1 LGIIQKQALRTTLI
15 NFFGAAFGGF
25 TRAVMPLF
33 ISPTQIGLLGL
44 LDSISGIFVTIFSMG
59 YNQILVKIF
68 PKYRNDENGH
78 HGFLLFGF
86 FLSLIGIAISFLIF
100 YIFEDAFLTK
110 EKDVELYNRFAL
122 LIFPMIFFRIIFF
135 NIDGYAR
142 MLFNTVI
149 GVFLETFINKVIVA
163 IILISYALAWMNFD
177 QLVYLYAFSFCIP
190 GLLVLVF
197 SFQKTKK
204 ITLPKKV
211 LFETKQRKDIYE
223 YILFGLLMGASASIV
238 IYIDSLMIVKMLSLE
253 MAGYYSIFFVAA
265 RFIII
270 PANGINRIAQVV
282 LAESWEKND
291 TKNIQ
296 EVYEKSSLNQLLI
309 GAYLLGVGW
318 ACLDTALSLSP
329 KFAEYI
335 PYKYVFLF
343 LGIGLLIEMGTGV
356 NTSII
361 STSKKYKFNTY
372 FNITLA
378 ILVIVLNY
386 FLIKELQLVGAA
398 MASMLA
404 MTIVNFLR
412 WYFLYRTFQLQPFNS
427 KFLKALIL
435 AIAFLLLCHFV
446 TYDAN
451 PFLKLALN
459 FLSLTIIFWGLVVG
473 LKLSPDV
480 NKWLMK
486 MKTKFF

>member
-1 LGIIQKQALRTTLI
+1 MGIIQKQALRTTLI

-25 TRAVMPLF
+25 TRAIMPLF
-33 ISPTQIGLLGL
+33 ITPTQIGLLGL
-44 LDSISGIFVTIFSMG
+44 LDSISGVFVTIFSMG

-86 FLSLIGIAISFLIF
+86 FLSLIGILISFILF
-100 YIFEDAFLTK
+100 FIFENSFLT
-110 EKDVELYNRFAL
+110 DVEDIELYQRFAL
-122 LIFPMIFFRIIFF
+122 LIFPMIFFRIVFF

-149 GVFLETFINKVIVA
+149 GVFLETFVSKVIVA
-163 IILISYALAWMNFD
+163 IILVSYAFAWMNFD
-177 QLVYLYAFSFCIP
+177 QLVYLYALSFCIP
-190 GLLVLVF
+190 GLLVLIF

-211 LFETKQRKDIYE
+211 LFETNQRKDIYE

-238 IYIDSLMIVKMLSLE
+238 IYIDGLMISRMLSLE
-253 MAGYYSIFFVAA
+253 MTGYYLIFFTAA
-265 RFIII
+265 RFMII
-270 PANGINRIAQVV
+270 PANAINRIAQVI

-291 TKNIQ
+291 KKNIQ

-356 NTSII
+356 NTAII
-361 STSKKYKFNTY
+361 ATSKKYKFNTY

-378 ILVIVLNY
+378 FLVIVLNY

-398 MASMLA
+398 IASMLA
-404 MTIVNFLR
+404 MTIVNLLR
-412 WYFLYRTFQLQPFNS
+412 WLFLYREYQLQPFNF

-435 AIAFLLLCHFV
+435 AVLFLVGCHFLS
-446 TYDAN
+446 YDAN
-451 PFLKLALN
+451 PFLKLAIN
-459 FLSLTIIFWGLVVG
+459 FFALTIIFWGLVVG
-473 LKLSPDV
+473 LKLSDDV
-480 NKWLMK
+480 NKWLLK

>member
-1 LGIIQKQALRTTLI
+1 
-15 NFFGAAFGGF
+15 
-25 TRAVMPLF
+25 M
-33 ISPTQIGLLGL
+33 
-44 LDSISGIFVTIFSMG
+44 TIFSMG

-86 FLSLIGIAISFLIF
+86 FLSLIGIVISFIIF
-100 YIFEDAFLTK
+100 YIFEDAFLK
-110 EKDVELYNRFAL
+110 ENSDVELYHKFAL
-122 LIFPMIFFRIIFF
+122 LVFPMIFFRIVFF

-149 GVFLETFINKVIVA
+149 GIFLEMFVSKVIVA
-163 IILISYALAWMNFD
+163 VVIVSYAILWISFD
-177 QLVYLYAFSFCIP
+177 QLVYYYAFSFCIP
-190 GLLVLVF
+190 GLLVMIF
-197 SFQKTKK
+197 SLRKTKK

-211 LFETKQRKDIYE
+211 LFETDQRKDIYQ

-238 IYIDSLMIVKMLSLE
+238 IYIDTLMIGRMLSLE

-265 RFIII
+265 RFMII

-282 LAESWEKND
+282 LAESWEKD
-291 TKNIQ
+291 DKKNIQ

-318 ACLDTALSLSP
+318 ACLDTVLSLSP
-329 KFAEYI
+329 KWVEYV
-335 PYKYVFLF
+335 PYKFVFLF

-356 NTSII
+356 NTAII
-361 STSKKYKFNTY
+361 ATSKKYKFNTY

-378 ILVIVLNY
+378 FLVIVLNY
-386 FLIKELQLVGAA
+386 FFITELQLVGAA
-398 MASMLA
+398 IASMIA
-404 MTIVNFLR
+404 MTAVNLLR
-412 WYFLYRTFQLQPFNS
+412 WYFLYRTYKLQPFNFN
-427 KFLKALIL
+427 FLKALIL
-435 AIAFLLLCHFV
+435 AVSFLLLCHFV
-446 TYDAN
+446 SYDAN
-451 PFLKLALN
+451 PWLKLALN

-473 LKLSPDV
+473 LKLSVDV
-480 NKWLMK
+480 NKWLVK